1 MISGDGS
8 PATIAGVPIVNK
20 KYGVSPDY
28 APGEDPTAAAA
39 ARKLIAAMQSQ
50 GLDVSDSWSGFRS
63 YEYQSEL
70 YNGYVASSGQE
81 AADTFSARPG
91 FSEHQTGLAFDLKHA
106 SGALL
111 ENPAEAQWLLDHAH
125 EYGFIVRYQEGWEI
139 SEHQTG
145 LAFDLKHASGAL
157 LENPAEAQWLLD
169 HAHEYGFIVRYQEG
183 WESITGYMAEPWHI
197 RYVGDIAED
206 IHARNIPLETYLGA
220 EGFIVR
226 YQEGWESITGYMAE
240 PWHIRYVGDI
250 AEDIHARN
258 IPLETYLGAESGD
271 YR

>member
-1 MISGDGS
+1 MKHKLLMILLACSLAGCGFTGTEDTADKTDDDRTADVAGEGSLAKDAESGEKTADQNREKAQKNKDEKQIPAAAGEVVISGDGS

-39 ARKLIAAMQSQ
+39 ARELIAAMQSQ

-125 EYGFIVRYQEGWEI
+125 EYGFIVRYQEGWE
-139 SEHQTG
+139 
-145 LAFDLKHASGAL
+145 
-157 LENPAEAQWLLD
+157 
-169 HAHEYGFIVRYQEG
+169 
-183 WESITGYMAEPWHI
+183 SITGYMAEPWHI

-206 IHARNIPLETYLGA
+206 IHARNIPLETFLGA
-220 EGFIVR
+220 EG
-226 YQEGWESITGYMAE
+226 
-240 PWHIRYVGDI
+240 
-250 AEDIHARN
+250 
-258 IPLETYLGAESGD
+258 GD